1 MEATVTGKAEERESV
16 VDPRAPKQEQEK
28 RVEDEIEKSDA
39 ELFGDKP
46 APAHGGGAAR

>member
-1 MEATVTGKAEERESV
+1 VTGKAEERESV

-28 RVEDEIEKSDA
+28 RVEDEIEKRDA

-46 APAHGGGAAR
+46 APAGDGDRPR